1 MKVTRTEQIYIRDN
15 ETISLMC
22 HLSKNL
28 FNQTNYILRQ
38 QFMKGGT
45 MSSYSDLVKQFQVLD
60 ENDENNNYQKLPAQT
75 AQWTIKKVKQA
86 WSSFFKATRTW
97 KKHPE
102 RFTGMPKP
110 PKYKNKSG
118 EFMLIFTNQ
127 QCKIEDGILKFPKI
141 MKNLEVKTRLENV
154 NLREVRI
161 IPVGVGYSVEIVYEK
176 EIADIAKRE
185 PRRIMGIDI
194 GVRNIVTIGDSIS
207 KEGIAVRGGV
217 LKSINQFFN
226 KEYARLRSISDR
238 QIGSK
243 QLTNREKRLFQKR
256 NRKVKDVMHKLSKVI
271 IQYAKS
277 KNIDTII
284 IGHNNGWK
292 QSADI
297 GKRNNQNFVQLP
309 FNTLINQI
317 RYKAEEIGINVIV
330 QDESHTSKC
339 SFLDDESI
347 EHHETYVGKRI
358 KRGVFKSAK
367 GTLIHADLQAVYN
380 IIRKAVPE
388 AFADGIEGIGLYP
401 RSLSIPEFTGMI
413 TSKGRC

>member
-1 MKVTRTEQIYIRDN
+1 MKVIRTEQIYIGEN
-15 ETISLMC
+15 KTISMMC
-22 HLSKNL
+22 HYSKNL

-38 QFMKGGT
+38 KFIKGEP
-45 MSSYSDLVKQFQVLD
+45 MSSYNDLVKRFQIPN

-75 AQWTIKKVKQA
+75 AQWTIKKVKQS
-86 WSSFFKATRTW
+86 WNSFFKATRTW

-102 RFTGMPKP
+102 KFTGMPKP

-141 MKNLEVKTRLENV
+141 MNLEVKTRLENV

-161 IPVGVGYSVEIVYEK
+161 IPVGIGYSVEIVYEK
-176 EIADIAKRE
+176 EIADIAEVKSH
-185 PRRIMGIDI
+185 RIMGIDI

-243 QLTNREKRLFQKR
+243 QLTNREKRLFMKR
-256 NRKVKDVMHKLSKVI
+256 NRKTKDIMHKLSKAIV
-271 IQYAKS
+271 QYAKS
-277 KNIDTII
+277 RNIDTII

-292 QSADI
+292 QNTNI
-297 GKRNNQNFVQLP
+297 GKKNNQNFVQLP

-339 SFLDDESI
+339 SFLDNESI
-347 EHHETYVGKRI
+347 EHHDEYVGKRI
-358 KRGVFKSAK
+358 KRGMFKSAK
-367 GTLIHADLQAVYN
+367 GTLIHADLQASYN

-401 RSLSIPEFTGMI
+401 RSLSIPEFTGLI
-413 TSKGRC
+413 TSKGGC

>member
-1 MKVTRTEQIYIRDN
+1 MKVKRTEQIYIGEN
-15 ETISLMC
+15 ETISKLC
-22 HLSKNL
+22 HISKNL
-28 FNQTNYILRQ
+28 YNQSNYVLKQ
-38 QFMKGGT
+38 QFIKKEKL
-45 MSSYSDLVKQFQVLD
+45 SSYNDLVKLFQNPS
-60 ENDENNNYQKLPAQT
+60 ENDGENNYQKLPAQT
-75 AQWTIKKVKQA
+75 AQWTIRKAREA
-86 WSSFFKATRTW
+86 WDSFFKAMRAW
-97 KKHPE
+97 KKRPE
-102 RFTGMPKP
+102 NFIEMPKP
-110 PKYKNKSG
+110 PKYKNKNG
-118 EFMLIFTNQ
+118 EFILIFTNQ
-127 QCKIEDGILKFPKI
+127 QCKIDDGILKFPKI
-141 MKNLEVKTRLENV
+141 MNLEVKTRLDDV
-154 NLREVRI
+154 NLREVRVIPQGIGYI
-161 IPVGVGYSVEIVYEK
+161 IEIVYMK
-176 EIADIAKRE
+176 EIEDIAKGE
-185 PRRIMGIDI
+185 THRIMGIDI
-194 GVRNIVTIGDSIS
+194 GLRNIVTIGDSIS
-207 KEGIAVRGGV
+207 NEGIAVKGGV

-256 NRKVKDVMHKLSKVI
+256 NRKVNDVMHKLSKVI

-330 QDESHTSKC
+330 QDESHTSEC
-339 SFLDDESI
+339 SFLDNESI

-358 KRGVFKSAK
+358 KRGMFKSAK
-367 GTLIHADLQAVYN
+367 GTLIHADLQASYN
-380 IIRKAVPE
+380 IIKKAVPE

>member
-38 QFMKGGT
+38 QFMKGET

-75 AQWTIKKVKQA
+75 AQWTIKKVKQS

-102 RFTGMPKP
+102 WFTGMPKP
-110 PKYKNKSG
+110 PKYKNKNG

-141 MKNLEVKTRLENV
+141 MNLEVKTRLENV

-256 NRKVKDVMHKLSKVI
+256 NRKVNDVMHKLSKVI

>member
-1 MKVTRTEQIYIRDN
+1 MKITRTEQIYIGEN
-15 ETISLMC
+15 KTISTMC
-22 HLSKNL
+22 HYSKNL

-38 QFMKGGT
+38 QFIKGET
-45 MSSYSDLVKQFQVLD
+45 MSSYNDLVKQFQVPD
-60 ENDENNNYQKLPAQT
+60 EKDENNNYQKLPAQT
-75 AQWTIKKVKQA
+75 AQWTIKKVKQS
-86 WSSFFKATRTW
+86 WNSFFKAMRAW

-102 RFTGMPKP
+102 KFTGMPKP
-110 PKYKNKSG
+110 PKYKEKNG

-127 QCKIEDGILKFPKI
+127 QCHIDNGILKFPKI
-141 MKNLEVKTRLENV
+141 MNLEVGTRLDDDV

-161 IPVGVGYSVEIVYEK
+161 IPQGIGYSIEIVYEK
-176 EIADIAKRE
+176 EIADIAEVKSH
-185 PRRIMGIDI
+185 RIMGIDI

-238 QIGSK
+238 QIGNK
-243 QLTNREKRLFQKR
+243 QLTNREKRLFMKR
-256 NRKVKDVMHKLSKVI
+256 NRKVKDVTHKISKAIV
-271 IQYAKS
+271 QYAKS
-277 KNIDTII
+277 RNIDTII
-284 IGHNNGWK
+284 IGHNDGWK
-292 QSADI
+292 QNTDT
-297 GKRNNQNFVQLP
+297 GKRSNQNFVQLP
-309 FNTLINQI
+309 FNILINQI
-317 RYKAEEIGINVIV
+317 KYKAEEIGINVII
-330 QDESHTSKC
+330 QNESHTSKC

-367 GTLIHADLQAVYN
+367 GKLIHADLQAAYN
-380 IIRKAVPE
+380 IIKKAVPE

-413 TSKGRC
+413 TSKGGC